1 MNLTFHDTELSLQQK
16 VDQLLIQQTQE
27 WDLAEKNYKG
37 LAKAQKRE
45 FIFENRVSV
54 GVQFNAERI
63 YSSAAKVDAKSIS
76 ERKCFLCLPNLP
88 EQQKGVDFGNDYV
101 VLVNPFPIFPR
112 HLTIPHREHIDQL
125 IKGRMDDMLD
135 LAKELKDFV
144 IFYNGPKCGASAPDH
159 FHFQAGNK
167 GFMPIEKE
175 YHSLSRTIIKG
186 EDKCRV
192 STFSN
197 YLRQCLIIDGDDK
210 TILCKWFEQL
220 YQLMSAQMPAD
231 PEPMMNILVS
241 FDQGRWKI
249 FLFPRKL
256 HRPWQYFEEGT
267 KQILLSPASV
277 DFGGVLIT
285 PREEDYEK
293 LTQEDAVDIFSQVTW
308 DEDMFEQLIRDF
320 SH

>member
-16 VDQLLIQQTQE
+16 VDLLQTQQTKE
-27 WDLAEKNYKG
+27 WELAEKNYKG
-37 LAKAQKRE
+37 LDKVQKRE
-45 FIFENRVSV
+45 LVFDNRVTV
-54 GVQFNAERI
+54 GVQFNPERI
-63 YSSAAKVDAKSIS
+63 YSSAAKVDAKSIR
-76 ERKCFLCLPNLP
+76 ERKCFLCLSNLP
-88 EQQKGVDFGNDYV
+88 PQQKGVDFGDDYV
-101 VLVNPFPIFPR
+101 ILVNPFPIFPR

-125 IKGRMDDMLD
+125 IKGRMNDMLD
-135 LAKELKDFV
+135 LARELTDFV
-144 IFYNGPKCGASAPDH
+144 VFYNGPKCGASAPDH

-175 YHSLSRTIIKG
+175 YLTLSRTIIKG
-186 EDKCRV
+186 EERCRA

-197 YLRQCLIIDGDDK
+197 YLRHCLILDGDDK
-210 TILCKWFEQL
+210 KILCQWFDEL
-220 YQLMSAQMPAD
+220 YELMNNQMPAE

-256 HRPWQYFEEGT
+256 HRPWQYFEEGP

-285 PREEDYEK
+285 PREEDYKK
-293 LTQEDAVDIFSQVTW
+293 LSYEDAEDIFGQVTW
-308 DEDMFEQLIRDF
+308 DADAFEKLISDF

>member
-16 VDQLLIQQTQE
+16 VDQLINQQTRE
-27 WDLAEKNYKG
+27 WELAEKNYKG
-37 LAKAQKRE
+37 LAKAQRRE
-45 FIFENRVSV
+45 LVFDNRVSV
-54 GVQFNAERI
+54 DIQFNPERI

-88 EQQKGVDFGNDYV
+88 EQQKGVDFGEDYV

-112 HLTIPHREHIDQL
+112 HLTIPHRQHIDQL
-125 IKGRMDDMLD
+125 IKGRMGDMLD
-135 LAKELKDFV
+135 LAKELTDFV
-144 IFYNGPKCGASAPDH
+144 VFYNGPKCGASAPDH

-175 YHSLSRTIIKG
+175 YDTLSRVIVKG

-197 YLRQCLIIDGDDK
+197 YLRQCLILDGDDK
-210 TILCKWFEQL
+210 KILCKWFDELYALMNTQL
-220 YQLMSAQMPAD
+220 PAE
-231 PEPMMNILVS
+231 PEPMMNVLVS

-256 HRPWQYFEEGT
+256 HRPRQYFEEGA

-285 PREEDYEK
+285 PREEDYKK
-293 LTQEDAVDIFSQVTW
+293 LSYDDAEDIFKQVTW
-308 DEDMFEQLIRDF
+308 DEDTFEKLISDF